1 LTAAAAAA
9 AAAAAGRMP
18 ATQRSGSALVDCS
31 FFTFSS
37 PLFLFLRLFFLDF
50 SSFVTSEKA
59 STWTSE
65 RLPRGKDRP
74 D

>member
-50 SSFVTSEKA
+50 SSFVDFREGFHVD
-59 STWTSE
+59 
-65 RLPRGKDRP
+65 L
-74 D
+74 

>member
-18 ATQRSGSALVDCS
+18 ATQRSGSALVVDCS

-50 SSFVTSEKA
+50 SSFVDFREGFHVD
-59 STWTSE
+59 
-65 RLPRGKDRP
+65 L
-74 D
+74 